1 VLNGRTPIELKGAK
15 VNYISTR
22 GEAPSL
28 SFTDALIAGLA
39 QDGGLYLPDAYP
51 RLSEREIAGFA
62 GLPYAAVAEA
72 VIAPFVGSALER
84 RALRAA
90 IDAAY
95 VGFDHA
101 AVAPLTQIGD
111 NLFLLELFHGPTLA
125 FKDLAMQLLGR
136 LLRQALAARGKRA
149 TILTATSGD
158 TGAAAIAALRDVAE
172 VDLFILYPKGRISDV
187 QRRQMTTVAAENVHV
202 IAINGTFD
210 DAQALVKTLFANKR
224 LRDEFALSGVN
235 SINWA
240 RVVAQ
245 AVYYFVSAVALG
257 APRRPVSF
265 AVPTGNFGDVLAGW
279 VAKQMGLP
287 VERLVIAT
295 NANDILAR
303 ALATGRY
310 AIGEVQA
317 TQSPSMDIQVSSN
330 FERLLFEAY
339 QRDSAAIRRLM
350 GALQQADAFRIDSAP
365 LAAIRAD
372 FDAVRIG
379 EAETSGEIARVW
391 REAQKLIDPHTAV
404 GVGAARAGLKARPQ
418 VPMIVLGTAHP
429 AKFAAAVE
437 RATGVAPQLPPQLAD
452 LFSRDERFEV
462 VANDQVQLAAYMRGR
477 LAASKKAA
485 S

>member
-1 VLNGRTPIELKGAK
+1 
-15 VNYISTR
+15 VNYLSTR

-39 QDGGLYLPDAYP
+39 QDGGLYLPEAYP
-51 RLSEREIAGFA
+51 RLSEHEIAGFA

-72 VIAPFVGSALER
+72 VIAPFVGSALDR
-84 RALRAA
+84 KALRAA

-95 VGFDHA
+95 AGFDDA
-101 AVAPLTQIGD
+101 AVTPLTQVGD

-125 FKDLAMQLLGR
+125 FKDLAMQFLGR
-136 LLRQALAARGKRA
+136 LMPQVFAARGKRA
-149 TILTATSGD
+149 TILVATSGD
-158 TGAAAIAALRDVAE
+158 TGAAAIAAFRDVAE

-187 QRRQMTTVAAENVHV
+187 QRRQMTTVAADNVHV
-202 IAINGTFD
+202 VAVDATFD
-210 DAQALVKTLFANKR
+210 DAQALVKALFANKR

-240 RVVAQ
+240 RLVAQ

-265 AVPTGNFGDVLAGW
+265 AVPTGNFGDVFAGW
-279 VAKQMGLP
+279 VAKRMGLP
-287 VERLVIAT
+287 VERLAIAT
-295 NANDILAR
+295 NANDILPR

-310 AIGEVQA
+310 EIGEVQA

-339 QRDSAAIRRLM
+339 RRDSAAIRRLM
-350 GALQQADAFRIDSAP
+350 SALQQAGGFRIDSGP
-365 LAAIRAD
+365 LAAIRGD

-379 EAETSGEIARVW
+379 EAETTEEIARVW

-404 GVGAARAGLKARPQ
+404 GVGAARAGLKAKPQ

-429 AKFAAAVE
+429 AKFPAAVE
-437 RATGVAPQLPPQLAD
+437 RATGVVPQLPPRLAD
-452 LFSRDERFEV
+452 LFSREERFEI
-462 VANDQVQLAAYMRGR
+462 VANDPAQLAAYMRVR
-477 LAASKKAA
+477 LDASKRAAS
-485 S
+485 